1 MKKVAIVVRDDG
13 YDKMLTPL
21 TFAYVFAKEGAEVD
35 ILFVLWAVRTLT
47 PSGVD
52 SLKIEGRH
60 AADEDWLR
68 GKLARD
74 GDPVDTYDFI
84 KMLKS
89 TGRVHFYG
97 CRLAASTFDVT
108 QDNMIPES
116 DGIVDSAWFVTEKA
130 AKADHCQYF

>member
-1 MKKVAIVVRDDG
+1 MKRVAIVVRDDG

-21 TFAYVFAKEGAEVD
+21 TFAYVFAREGAEVD
-35 ILFVLWAVRTLT
+35 ILFVLWAVRALT

-68 GKLARD
+68 AKLARGRRPG
-74 GDPVDTYDFI
+74 GDVRLHQDAQGD
-84 KMLKS
+84 
-89 TGRVHFYG
+89 GRVHFYG

-108 QDNMIPES
+108 R
-116 DGIVDSAWFVTEKA
+116 TT
-130 AKADHCQYF
+130 